1 MDKKTKSLFV
11 DHVRRTRWSHEYD
24 STKTGKGK
32 ADHTK
37 GRSSEKTNPPK
48 DYLNKNPASCGVFMW
63 KNYLVENGR
72 VENEPVPRG
81 KVRLILTEINS

>member
-32 ADHTK
+32 ADHAK

-48 DYLNKNPASCGVFMW
+48 DYLNKNPASCGVLYVEKLLSREW
-63 KNYLVENGR
+63 KSREWARFPG
-72 VENEPVPRG
+72 
-81 KVRLILTEINS
+81 